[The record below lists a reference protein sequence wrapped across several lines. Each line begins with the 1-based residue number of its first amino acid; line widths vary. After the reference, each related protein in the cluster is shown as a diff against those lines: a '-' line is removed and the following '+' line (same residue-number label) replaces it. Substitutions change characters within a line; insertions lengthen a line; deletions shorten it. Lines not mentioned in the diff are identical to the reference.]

1 MSESS
6 KTFRSCCL
14 CLPFTILSY
23 MFQVEFSYI
32 RSSSTGVLLSLMKV
46 GDESALRTGIGT
58 LADLGMQADKEEC
71 SLDDNDE

>member
-1 MSESS
+1 
-6 KTFRSCCL
+6 
-14 CLPFTILSY
+14 